1 MNRFCSIF
9 SQLLQ
14 LFSRIEFQQA
24 VRQTKA
30 ERHARG
36 FTCWG
41 QFVSREKNWCQATVI
56 WYWPVH
62 GSLIKNHHG
71 PQTFA
76 LFSRGIVSRHQGWVL
91 KTVFLDE
98 KDLKRFLTHL
108 SDCKNRLPLRLYVYP
123 LMKDHLHLLI
133 EVEEDPVK
141 RIV

>member
-24 VRQTKA
+24 VRETKA
-30 ERHARG
+30 ERHVRA

-56 WYWPVH
+56 WHWQVH

-71 PQTFA
+71 PQTLA

-108 SDCKNRLPLRLYVYP
+108 SDCKNRLPIRLYVYS